1 MGSSPFRIP
10 GKPHVM
16 RMHGMYWIRRAPFCP
31 IAGRT
36 VRELVEAIKYAGT
49 LP

>member
-10 GKPHVM
+10 GKPTVM
-16 RMHGMYWIRRAPFCP
+16 FMHGYWWYRRAPFSP

-36 VRELVEAIKYAGT
+36 VRELGESIKYAGT